1 MKSILLTTNHPAPYI
16 DNWVKILRKEY
27 EVDVVYRWRKD
38 QYKQW
43 ANFQGTKG
51 LFYDE
56 ISLLEF

>member
-16 DNWVKILRKEY
+16 DEWVKILRKEY

-43 ANFQGTKG
+43 SNFEGTKEVA
-51 LFYDE
+51 L
-56 ISLLEF
+56 